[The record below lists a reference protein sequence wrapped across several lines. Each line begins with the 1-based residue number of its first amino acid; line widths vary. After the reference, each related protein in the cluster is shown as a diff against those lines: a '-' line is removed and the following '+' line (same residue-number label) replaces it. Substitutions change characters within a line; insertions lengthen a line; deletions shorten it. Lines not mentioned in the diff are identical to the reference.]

1 MKSILI
7 GALLTIMPVSSIDPV
22 VAVQALQAC
31 LYSEGLQLI
40 GRMTLPEDV
49 AALVQ
54 VRCKEQIADY
64 AGYAGSPNGG
74 FIMRSFLTKYT
85 AVHNE
90 LSRRR

>member
-7 GALLTIMPVSSIDPV
+7 GAMLALTIPAAAQPVPPAL
-22 VAVQALQAC
+22 AVQALQAC

-64 AGYAGSPNGG
+64 GGSPNGG